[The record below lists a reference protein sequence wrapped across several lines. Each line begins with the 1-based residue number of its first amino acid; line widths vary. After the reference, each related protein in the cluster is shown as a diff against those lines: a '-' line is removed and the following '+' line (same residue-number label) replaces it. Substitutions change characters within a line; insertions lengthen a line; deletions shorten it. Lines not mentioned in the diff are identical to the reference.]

1 MSKQTVKLNETTLR
15 KIVAE
20 SVRQI
25 LGNQYAYND
34 CLKVS
39 DLKQMMATMN
49 DDDTIVFV
57 DGENR
62 CHHFVKKYNIRNSKW
77 QEGLHNMDEEP
88 IKALYIFMET

>member
-15 KIVAE
+15 KIVVE
-20 SVRQI
+20 SVKQI
-25 LGNQYAYND
+25 IGNQNAYNH

-62 CHHFVKKYNIRNSKW
+62 CHHFVKK
-77 QEGLHNMDEEP
+77 
-88 IKALYIFMET
+88 